1 MKGRRIFFMNKKFL
15 FVLVIVGLLA
25 VSAVSAQNSLFLNKN
40 DDDSMYQISLM
51 QAFMHGEYDGV
62 ITVGDFKTHGDIG
75 LGTFEGVNGEM
86 IVLDGV
92 VYQAAAD
99 GSINV
104 MPDNETI
111 PFATITNFDE
121 DGVINNIAATNFDNL
136 TAQLDKEIEK
146 YGTNNMYV
154 IKIKGDF
161 SNITVRSVEKQEKPY
176 KEFTD
181 VAAVDQ
187 KVFNHTDQTG
197 TLVAVYF
204 PEYMNELNMHGW
216 HLHFLSDDKTT
227 GGHVLGF
234 NDFSGSGQ
242 IDEIHEFNMILP
254 TDDSFAKM
262 NFTEDMSNKISSVE

>member
-1 MKGRRIFFMNKKFL
+1 MNKKIIFA
-15 FVLVIVGLLA
+15 LVIMGLLA
-25 VSAVSAQNSLFLNKN
+25 VSAANAQNSLILNN
-40 DDDSMYQISLM
+40 NGDDSMYQVSLM

-62 ITVGDFKTHGDIG
+62 ITVGDLKKHGDIG

-86 IVLDGV
+86 IILDGV

-104 MPDNETI
+104 MNDNEKI
-111 PFATITNFDE
+111 PFATITKFDE
-121 DGVINNIAATNFDNL
+121 DGKIDNINASNFNDL
-136 TAQLDKEIEK
+136 TSQLNKEIEK

-216 HLHFLSDDKTT
+216 HLHFLSDDKTK

-234 NDFSGSGQ
+234 NGLKGSGQ

-254 TDDSFAKM
+254 TDDSFKTM
-262 NFTEDMSNKISSVE
+262 NFTENMTSKISSVE

>member
-1 MKGRRIFFMNKKFL
+1 MNKKIVFA
-15 FVLVIVGLLA
+15 LVIMGLLA
-25 VSAVSAQNSLFLNKN
+25 ISAANAQNSLILNN
-40 DDDSMYQISLM
+40 NNDDSMYQVSLL

-62 ITVGDFKTHGDIG
+62 VKVGDLKKHGDIG

-104 MPDNETI
+104 MKDDEKI
-111 PFATITNFDE
+111 PFATVTKFDE
-121 DGVINNIAATNFDNL
+121 DGNITNITASNFDNL
-136 TAQLDKEIEK
+136 TGQLNKTIEE

-187 KVFNHTDQTG
+187 KVFNNTDQTG

-216 HLHFLSDDKTT
+216 HLHFLSDDKTK

-234 NDFSGSGQ
+234 NGLKGSAQ

-254 TDDSFAKM
+254 TDDTFKTM

>member
-1 MKGRRIFFMNKKFL
+1 MNKKI
-15 FVLVIVGLLA
+15 VLVLIVVGLLA

-40 DDDSMYQISLM
+40 NDDSMYQVSLM
-51 QAFMHGEYDGV
+51 QAFMHGEYNGV
-62 ITVGDFKTHGDIG
+62 ITVGDFKSHGDIG

-104 MPDNETI
+104 MANNETI

-121 DGVINNIAATNFDNL
+121 DGKITNITAKNFDDL
-136 TAQLDKEIEK
+136 TGKLDKAIEE

-176 KEFTD
+176 KEFTE
-181 VAAVDQ
+181 VAKVDQ
-187 KVFNHTDQTG
+187 KVFNHTDVTG
-197 TLVAVYF
+197 TVVAVYF

-216 HLHFLSDDKTT
+216 HLHFLSDDKTK
-227 GGHVLGF
+227 GGHVLGLS
-234 NDFSGSGQ
+234 DFSGSGQ
-242 IDEIHEFNMILP
+242 IDEIHEFSMILP
-254 TDDSFAKM
+254 SDDTFTKM

>member
-1 MKGRRIFFMNKKFL
+1 MNKKIVFA
-15 FVLVIVGLLA
+15 LVIMGLLA
-25 VSAVSAQNSLFLNKN
+25 ISAANAQNSLILNN
-40 DDDSMYQISLM
+40 NNDDSMYQVSLL

-62 ITVGDFKTHGDIG
+62 VKVGDLKKHGDIG

-104 MPDNETI
+104 MKDDEKI
-111 PFATITNFDE
+111 PFATVTKFDE
-121 DGVINNIAATNFDNL
+121 DGNITNITASNFDDL
-136 TAQLDKEIEK
+136 TDQLNKTIEE

-216 HLHFLSDDKTT
+216 HLHFLSDDKTK

-234 NDFSGSGQ
+234 NGLKGSAQ

-254 TDDSFAKM
+254 TDDTFKTM

>member
-1 MKGRRIFFMNKKFL
+1 
-15 FVLVIVGLLA
+15 
-25 VSAVSAQNSLFLNKN
+25 
-40 DDDSMYQISLM
+40 
-51 QAFMHGEYDGV
+51 
-62 ITVGDFKTHGDIG
+62 
-75 LGTFEGVNGEM
+75 
-86 IVLDGV
+86 
-92 VYQAAAD
+92 
-99 GSINV
+99 

-111 PFATITNFDE
+111 PFATITKFDE
-121 DGVINNIAATNFDNL
+121 DAEITNITAKNFDDL
-136 TAQLDKEIEK
+136 TGQLDKEIEK

-154 IKIKGDF
+154 IKLKGDF

-197 TLVAVYF
+197 TVVAVYF

-216 HLHFLSDDKTT
+216 HLHFLSDDKTK

-234 NDFSGSGQ
+234 SNLKGSAQ

-254 TDDSFAKM
+254 TDDTFAKM
-262 NFTEDMSNKISSVE
+262 NFTEDMSSKISSVE

>member
-1 MKGRRIFFMNKKFL
+1 MNKKIL
-15 FVLVIVGLLA
+15 FVLIIIGLLA
-25 VSAVSAQNSLFLNKN
+25 VSAVSAQNSLFNKN
-40 DDDSMYQISLM
+40 NDDSMYQVSLM

-62 ITVGDFKTHGDIG
+62 ITVGDLKKHGDIG

-86 IVLDGV
+86 IILDGV

-111 PFATITNFDE
+111 PFATITSFDE
-121 DGVINNIAATNFDNL
+121 DGKITNITAKNFDDL
-136 TAQLDKEIEK
+136 TSQLDKEISK

-176 KEFTD
+176 NEFTD

-197 TLVAVYF
+197 TVVAVYF

-234 NDFSGSGQ
+234 NNLSGSGQ

-254 TDDSFAKM
+254 TDDSFANM

>member
-1 MKGRRIFFMNKKFL
+1 MNKKIIFA
-15 FVLVIVGLLA
+15 LVIMGLLA
-25 VSAVSAQNSLFLNKN
+25 VSAANAQNSLILNN
-40 DDDSMYQISLM
+40 NGDDSMYQVSLM

-62 ITVGDFKTHGDIG
+62 ITVGDLKKHGDIG

-86 IVLDGV
+86 IILDGV

-104 MPDNETI
+104 MNDNEKI
-111 PFATITNFDE
+111 PFATITKFDE
-121 DGVINNIAATNFDNL
+121 DGKIDNINASNFNDL
-136 TAQLDKEIEK
+136 TSQLNKEIEK

-216 HLHFLSDDKTT
+216 HLHFMSDDKTK

-234 NDFSGSGQ
+234 NGFKGSGQ

-254 TDDSFAKM
+254 TDDSFKTM
-262 NFTEDMSNKISSVE
+262 NFTENMTSKISSVE

>member
-1 MKGRRIFFMNKKFL
+1 MNKKL
-15 FVLVIVGLLA
+15 MLVLIMTGLLA
-25 VSAVSAQNSLFLNKN
+25 ISAVSAQNSLFL
-40 DDDSMYQISLM
+40 DTHDDSMYQVSLM
-51 QAFMHGEYDGV
+51 QAFMHGGYDGV
-62 ITVGDFKTHGDIG
+62 ITVGEFKTHGDIG
-75 LGTFEGVNGEM
+75 LGTFDGANGEM

-104 MPDNETI
+104 MKSNETI
-111 PFATITNFDE
+111 PFGAITTFDE
-121 DGVINNIAATNFDNL
+121 DAAIENITAKNFNDL
-136 TAQLDKEIEK
+136 TGQLDKTIEK

-161 SNITVRSVEKQEKPY
+161 SKITVRSVEKQEKPY
-176 KEFTD
+176 REFTD
-181 VAAVDQ
+181 VAATDQ
-187 KVFNHTDQTG
+187 VVFNHTDQTG
-197 TLVAVYF
+197 TIVAVYF

-216 HLHFLSDDKTT
+216 HLHFLSDDHTK

-234 NDFSGSGQ
+234 ENFKGSGQ
-242 IDEIHEFNMILP
+242 VDKIHEFNMILP

>member
-1 MKGRRIFFMNKKFL
+1 MNKKIIFAL
-15 FVLVIVGLLA
+15 IIVGLLA
-25 VSAVSAQNSLFLNKN
+25 VSAVSAQNFSLFGNN
-40 DDDSMYQISLM
+40 DDDSMYQVSLM
-51 QAFMHGEYDGV
+51 QAFMHGEYKGV
-62 ITVGDFKTHGDIG
+62 ISVGDLKTHGDTG

-86 IVLDGV
+86 IILDGV

-104 MPDNETI
+104 MPDNETV
-111 PFATITNFDE
+111 PFATITNFNE
-121 DGVINNIAATNFDNL
+121 DAKIDNITGKDFDDL
-136 TAQLDKEIEK
+136 TKKLDKEISK
-146 YGTNNMYV
+146 HGTNNMYI
-154 IKIKGDF
+154 IKLKGDF
-161 SNITVRSVEKQEKPY
+161 SNITVRSVEKQQEPY

-197 TLVAVYF
+197 TIVAVYF

-216 HLHFLSDDKTT
+216 HLHFLSDDKIK
-227 GGHVLGF
+227 GGHVL
-234 NDFSGSGQ
+234 NLTDFKGSGQ

>member
-1 MKGRRIFFMNKKFL
+1 MNKKIVFA
-15 FVLVIVGLLA
+15 LVIMGLLA
-25 VSAVSAQNSLFLNKN
+25 ISAANAQNSLILNN
-40 DDDSMYQISLM
+40 NNDDSMYQVSLL

-62 ITVGDFKTHGDIG
+62 VKVGDLKKHGDIG

-104 MPDNETI
+104 MKDDEKI
-111 PFATITNFDE
+111 PFATVTKFDE
-121 DGVINNIAATNFDNL
+121 DGNITNITTSNFDDL
-136 TAQLDKEIEK
+136 TGQLNKTIEE

-216 HLHFLSDDKTT
+216 HLHFLYDDKTK

-234 NDFSGSGQ
+234 NGLKGSAQ

-254 TDDSFAKM
+254 TDDTFKTM

>member
-1 MKGRRIFFMNKKFL
+1 MNKKIV
-15 FVLVIVGLLA
+15 FVLIITGLLA
-25 VSAVSAQNSLFLNKN
+25 ISAVSAQNSFFLKN
-40 DDDSMYQISLM
+40 TDDSMYQVSLM

-62 ITVGDFKTHGDIG
+62 ISVGDFKKHGDIG

-92 VYQAAAD
+92 VYQAAAN

-104 MPDNETI
+104 VPDNETI
-111 PFATITNFDE
+111 PFATITQFDVDGNITNITAKNFND
-121 DGVINNIAATNFDNL
+121 L
-136 TAQLDKEIEK
+136 TGQLNKTIEK

-154 IKIKGDF
+154 VKLKGDF
-161 SNITVRSVEKQEKPY
+161 SNITVRSVEKQVKPY

-187 KVFNHTDQTG
+187 KVFNHTGQTG
-197 TLVAVYF
+197 TVVAVYF
-204 PEYMNELNMHGW
+204 PQYMNELNMHGW
-216 HLHFLSDDKTT
+216 HLHFLSDDKTK

-234 NDFSGSGQ
+234 NNFKGSGQ
-242 IDEIHEFNMILP
+242 IDEIHEFKMILP

-262 NFTEDMSNKISSVE
+262 NFTEDMSSKIRSVE

>member
-1 MKGRRIFFMNKKFL
+1 MFAL
-15 FVLVIVGLLA
+15 IVVVALLS
-25 VSAVSAQNSLFLNKN
+25 VSAVIAQNSLFSNN
-40 DDDSMYQISLM
+40 DDDSMYQVSLM
-51 QAFMHGEYDGV
+51 QAFMHGEYNGV
-62 ITVGDFKTHGDIG
+62 ISVGDFKKHGDIG
-75 LGTFEGVNGEM
+75 LGTFEGVDGEM

-104 MPDNETI
+104 MSDNETI
-111 PFATITNFDE
+111 PFATITKFDE
-121 DGVINNIAATNFDNL
+121 DGTIDNVNAKNFDDL
-136 TAQLDKEIEK
+136 TGQLNKSIEQ
-146 YGTNNMYV
+146 YSTNNMFV
-154 IKIKGDF
+154 VKLKGDF

-187 KVFNHTDQTG
+187 KVFNHTDQKG

-216 HLHFLSDDKTT
+216 HLHFLSDDKTK

-234 NDFSGSGQ
+234 NNFKGSGQ

-254 TDDSFAKM
+254 IDDSFAKM
-262 NFTEDMSNKISSVE
+262 NFTEDMSGKISSVE

>member
-1 MKGRRIFFMNKKFL
+1 MNKKIVFA
-15 FVLVIVGLLA
+15 LVIMGLLA
-25 VSAVSAQNSLFLNKN
+25 ISAANAQNSLILNN
-40 DDDSMYQISLM
+40 NNDDSMYQVSLL

-62 ITVGDFKTHGDIG
+62 VKVGDLKKHGDIG

-104 MPDNETI
+104 MKDDEKI
-111 PFATITNFDE
+111 PFATVTKFDE
-121 DGVINNIAATNFDNL
+121 DGKTDITASNFDDL
-136 TAQLDKEIEK
+136 TGQLNKTIEE

-216 HLHFLSDDKTT
+216 HLHFLSDDKTK

-234 NDFSGSGQ
+234 NGLKGSAQ

-254 TDDSFAKM
+254 TDDTFKTM

>member
-1 MKGRRIFFMNKKFL
+1 MNKKIVFA
-15 FVLVIVGLLA
+15 LVIMGLLA
-25 VSAVSAQNSLFLNKN
+25 ISAANAQNSLILNN
-40 DDDSMYQISLM
+40 NNDDSMYQVSLL

-62 ITVGDFKTHGDIG
+62 VKVGDLKKHGDIG

-104 MPDNETI
+104 MKDDEKI
-111 PFATITNFDE
+111 PFATVTKFDE
-121 DGVINNIAATNFDNL
+121 DGNITNITASNFDDL
-136 TAQLDKEIEK
+136 TGQLNKTIEE

-181 VAAVDQ
+181 VAAVSQ

-216 HLHFLSDDKTT
+216 HLHFLSDDKTI

-234 NDFSGSGQ
+234 NNLKGSAQ

-254 TDDSFAKM
+254 TDDSFKTM

>member
-1 MKGRRIFFMNKKFL
+1 MMNKKIVFAL
-15 FVLVIVGLLA
+15 IVIGLLA
-25 VSAVSAQNSLFLNKN
+25 VSAVSAQNSLFLNN
-40 DDDSMYQISLM
+40 NNNDDSMYQVSLM
-51 QAFMHGEYDGV
+51 QAFMHGEYNGV
-62 ITVGDFKTHGDIG
+62 ITVGDLKAHGDTG

-104 MPDNETI
+104 MADNETI
-111 PFATITNFDE
+111 PFATITKFDE
-121 DGVINNIAATNFDNL
+121 DGKIDNITAKDFNDL
-136 TAQLDKEIEK
+136 TSQLDKTIEK

-197 TLVAVYF
+197 TVVAVYF
-204 PEYMNELNMHGW
+204 PEYMKELNMHGW
-216 HLHFLSDDKTT
+216 HLHFLSDDKTK

-234 NDFSGSGQ
+234 NNLKGSGQ

-254 TDDSFAKM
+254 TDDTFAKM
-262 NFTEDMSNKISSVE
+262 NFTENMTSKINSVE

>member
-1 MKGRRIFFMNKKFL
+1 MNKK
-15 FVLVIVGLLA
+15 IVFALIVVVALLS
-25 VSAVSAQNSLFLNKN
+25 VSAVIAQNSLFSNN
-40 DDDSMYQISLM
+40 DDDSMYQVSLM
-51 QAFMHGEYDGV
+51 QAFMHGEYNGV
-62 ITVGDFKTHGDIG
+62 ISVGDFKKHGDIG
-75 LGTFEGVNGEM
+75 LGTFEGVDGEM

-104 MPDNETI
+104 MSDNETI
-111 PFATITNFDE
+111 PFATITKFDE
-121 DGVINNIAATNFDNL
+121 DGTIDNVNAKNFDDL
-136 TAQLDKEIEK
+136 TGQLNKSIEQ
-146 YGTNNMYV
+146 YSTNNMFV
-154 IKIKGDF
+154 VKLKGDF

-187 KVFNHTDQTG
+187 KVFNHTDQKG

-216 HLHFLSDDKTT
+216 HLHFLSDDKTK

-234 NDFSGSGQ
+234 NNFKGSGQ

-254 TDDSFAKM
+254 TDDSFKTM
-262 NFTEDMSNKISSVE
+262 NFTENMTSKISSVE

>member
-1 MKGRRIFFMNKKFL
+1 MNKKIV
-15 FVLVIVGLLA
+15 FVLIIIGLVA
-25 VSAVSAQNSLFLNKN
+25 VSAVSAQNSLLLNN
-40 DDDSMYQISLM
+40 NDDSMYQVSLM
-51 QAFMHGEYDGV
+51 QAFMHGEYNGV

-111 PFATITNFDE
+111 PFATITKFDE
-121 DGVINNIAATNFDNL
+121 DANITNITAKNFDDL
-136 TAQLDKEIEK
+136 TSQLDKAIEK

-176 KEFTD
+176 KEFTE
-181 VAAVDQ
+181 VAKVDQ
-187 KVFNHTDQTG
+187 KVF
-197 TLVAVYF
+197 Y
-204 PEYMNELNMHGW
+204 
-216 HLHFLSDDKTT
+216 
-227 GGHVLGF
+227 
-234 NDFSGSGQ
+234 
-242 IDEIHEFNMILP
+242 
-254 TDDSFAKM
+254 
-262 NFTEDMSNKISSVE
+262 SNC